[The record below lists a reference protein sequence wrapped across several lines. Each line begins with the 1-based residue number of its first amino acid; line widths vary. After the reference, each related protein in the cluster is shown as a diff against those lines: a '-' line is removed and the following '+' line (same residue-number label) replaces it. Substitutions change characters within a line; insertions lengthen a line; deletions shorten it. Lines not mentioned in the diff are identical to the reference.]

1 MIRKTGIEGVA
12 HPALGDPTKIGNMLR
27 LSMHAEIRDGRKGGE
42 TISRA
47 EEEIKRYK
55 YRMYIL

>member
-12 HPALGDPTKIGNMLR
+12 HPALGDPHQDRDMLR
-27 LSMHAEIRDGRKGGE
+27 LSMHDRDKEWRKGGE